1 MERPS
6 AASASWETLPDK
18 MWHLRARHPPHQQCP
33 PAAPRAGGF
42 GHPSTALTPAG
53 VAPPLF
59 ICPQDL
65 QKASADQPGLGHC
78 TRGWSGLAE
87 AGGNQR
93 PPGAHLKPK
102 VGLQHPSLDVLA
114 TRGGRLNG
122 IQWTHLHCVKCCL
135 LAKLL
140 LLLFSAKSAIPR

>member
-42 GHPSTALTPAG
+42 GHPSTALILAG
-53 VAPPLF
+53 VAPPLY

-78 TRGWSGLAE
+78 TRGWERPGRSWWKSEITRSTLEAQSGVATPLSGCAGHPWWQAQWHSVDSSPLCEVLLPCQTPLA
-87 AGGNQR
+87 
-93 PPGAHLKPK
+93 P
-102 VGLQHPSLDVLA
+102 
-114 TRGGRLNG
+114 
-122 IQWTHLHCVKCCL
+122 L
-135 LAKLL
+135 LC
-140 LLLFSAKSAIPR
+140 